1 MLANMLAMRRE
12 PIRNVGIKELKDQA
26 STIVNTGEA
35 VIIERY
41 GRPVGLYVP
50 LGSQDAGDKAC
61 AYQLAENI
69 NRLMTQIAAQ
79 NGLTP
84 EALADELA
92 QITTDPDR
100 QAS

>member
-1 MLANMLAMRRE
+1 M
-12 PIRNVGIKELKDQA
+12 RNVGIKELKDQA
-26 STIVNTGEA
+26 STIVNMGEA

-41 GRPVGLYVP
+41 GRPVGMYVP
-50 LGSQDAGDKAC
+50 LGSQDAGDKAR

>member
-1 MLANMLAMRRE
+1 MLAMRRE

-26 STIVNTGEA
+26 STIVNMGEA

-41 GRPVGLYVP
+41 GRPVGMYVP
-50 LGSQDAGDKAC
+50 LGSQDAGDKAR

-69 NRLMTQIAAQ
+69 NRLMTQIAVQ

-92 QITTDPDR
+92 QITADPDR